1 MDTYINGAPRSY
13 QRIVNERRWWLD
25 SDDLDQP
32 GHLYFKIFFHFL
44 DDNPMGNGLLHPSWK
59 YSSGEWVTQ
68 SNYSHRAKE
77 LDYWQHSSAW
87 SYLKQNGE
95 EERAAYLKQFVE
107 LLSNISTY
115 SPWYFQSISG
125 LGEALQRN
133 TTEVKEEERKKIT
146 IGFLEDSTDER
157 IGTLLDLYR
166 MSCWSHLHRREM
178 LPVNLRRFDMTVV
191 FFSSPIWGLHE
202 DVGLWSNF
210 DLNSA
215 GKISSFKAFEFL
227 DCELE
232 YNSTNSGYGEV
243 SNATGFNPQYS
254 LDITFNNVVE
264 LRHNEFLVSLN
275 TIQDATTNDL
285 GGWHWDGG
293 DGSPISYG
301 NIARR

>member
-1 MDTYINGAPRSY
+1 
-13 QRIVNERRWWLD
+13 
-25 SDDLDQP
+25 
-32 GHLYFKIFFHFL
+32 
-44 DDNPMGNGLLHPSWK
+44 MGNGLLHPSWK

-125 LGEALQRN
+125 LGEALQRT

-202 DVGLWSNF
+202 DIGLWSNF
-210 DLNSA
+210 DLNAS
-215 GKISSFKAFEFL
+215 GKSPPSRLSSFWIV
-227 DCELE
+227 
-232 YNSTNSGYGEV
+232 NWNTTRRTP
-243 SNATGFNPQYS
+243 AT
-254 LDITFNNVVE
+254 V
-264 LRHNEFLVSLN
+264 R
-275 TIQDATTNDL
+275 
-285 GGWHWDGG
+285 
-293 DGSPISYG
+293 
-301 NIARR
+301 

>member
-1 MDTYINGAPRSY
+1 MDTYINGSPRSY
-13 QRIVNERRWWLD
+13 QRIANERRWWLD

-125 LGEALQRN
+125 LGEALQRT

-178 LPVNLRRFDMTVV
+178 LPVNLRE
-191 FFSSPIWGLHE
+191 GL
-202 DVGLWSNF
+202 
-210 DLNSA
+210 
-215 GKISSFKAFEFL
+215 I
-227 DCELE
+227 
-232 YNSTNSGYGEV
+232 
-243 SNATGFNPQYS
+243 
-254 LDITFNNVVE
+254 
-264 LRHNEFLVSLN
+264 
-275 TIQDATTNDL
+275 
-285 GGWHWDGG
+285 
-293 DGSPISYG
+293 
-301 NIARR
+301 